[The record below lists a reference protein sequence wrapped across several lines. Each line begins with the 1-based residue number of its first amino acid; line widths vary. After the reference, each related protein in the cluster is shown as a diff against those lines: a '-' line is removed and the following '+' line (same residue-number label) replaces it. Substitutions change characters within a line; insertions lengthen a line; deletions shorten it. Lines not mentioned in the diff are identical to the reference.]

1 MITGCASSGKKLASD
16 GVGKLGCSKPRNSNG
31 IKYRCASRM
40 SYRRVNRVKGILA
53 GREKSSEPDSAATN
67 CWYTEKPPI
76 KHHRN
81 TCGEVVIARAGGGF
95 AFSISRIADLVNG
108 LLRDT

>member
-1 MITGCASSGKKLASD
+1 
-16 GVGKLGCSKPRNSNG
+16 
-31 IKYRCASRM
+31 M
-40 SYRRVNRVKGILA
+40 SYRRVNRVKVSLQLGRSHPSRILPQPTVSTP
-53 GREKSSEPDSAATN
+53 KSPTSED
-67 CWYTEKPPI
+67 
-76 KHHRN
+76 HRN